1 MLESWLPF
9 FCSLPITLKFYLF
22 PADLWILRTWR
33 VFPGTWTWQRS
44 LASKT
49 TTVSEGNS
57 VGTSNASVQIQV
69 WSIKQYF
76 LLFNKVFDLICF
88 CVEKN
93 INDHPCSN
101 SGGIVR
107 RSRRSSISY
116 QLKQL
121 LHSDRHRLRW
131 KQAKIYKKC
140 KTIFT
145 KNYNLKWILIQK
157 LWFATVMRRNG
168 CHFE

>member
-1 MLESWLPF
+1 MAPI
-9 FCSLPITLKFYLF
+9 FCFLITLKFYLF
-22 PADLWILRTWR
+22 LADLWILRTWR
-33 VFPGTWTWQRS
+33 VCPGTWTWQRS

-49 TTVSEGNS
+49 TTVSGENS

-69 WSIKQYF
+69 WSIKQYLTRSLIWF
-76 LLFNKVFDLICF
+76 AFDLK
-88 CVEKN
+88 KN
-93 INDHPCSN
+93 VNDHPCSN

-131 KQAKIYKKC
+131 KQSKIYQKC

-145 KNYNLKWILIQK
+145 KKYNLKWILIQK